1 MNDVLQK
8 RVLPCLLLKDKG
20 LVKTVQFKDPRYIGD
35 PINAVWIFNQKMVD
49 ELIFLDIT
57 ASRMP
62 REPPLELISKLSDEC
77 YMPLTYG
84 GGIRSIGEI
93 KRLLNAGV
101 EKVAINTQA
110 VENPSLIK
118 DASDTF
124 GSQSIV
130 ASIDAKRRWNGSY
143 EAYIYSGTR
152 PAGIDPVTLAVRME
166 SLGAG
171 EIFINSIDR
180 DGTMQGYDIELIKR
194 VSNAVSIPV
203 IACGGAGKL
212 EDFARAVT
220 EGRASAV
227 AAGSF
232 FVYHGRRRAVLINF
246 PTENE
251 LESIAIHG

>member
-93 KRLLNAGV
+93 KRQ
-101 EKVAINTQA
+101 I
-110 VENPSLIK
+110 
-118 DASDTF
+118 
-124 GSQSIV
+124 
-130 ASIDAKRRWNGSY
+130 
-143 EAYIYSGTR
+143 
-152 PAGIDPVTLAVRME
+152 
-166 SLGAG
+166 
-171 EIFINSIDR
+171 
-180 DGTMQGYDIELIKR
+180 
-194 VSNAVSIPV
+194 
-203 IACGGAGKL
+203 
-212 EDFARAVT
+212 
-220 EGRASAV
+220 GRAHV
-227 AAGSF
+227 
-232 FVYHGRRRAVLINF
+232 
-246 PTENE
+246 
-251 LESIAIHG
+251 